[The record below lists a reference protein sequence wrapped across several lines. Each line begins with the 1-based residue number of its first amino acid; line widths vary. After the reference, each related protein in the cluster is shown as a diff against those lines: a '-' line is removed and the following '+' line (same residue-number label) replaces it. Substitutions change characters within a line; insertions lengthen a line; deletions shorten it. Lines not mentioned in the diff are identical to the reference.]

1 MNRKILTGL
10 AVAATLVVS
19 LSLVGSGNA
28 RRKEISSTSRVVID
42 GRSFVSDESSPDD
55 GSLLKRELGRLG
67 VRLPGGFT
75 LPEESAPSHPVFSGR
90 LKDSPRPR
98 SIDAPRLPAGLTAEH
113 TLRMEGEGMPVNLVF
128 GKLGTPGPS
137 IRSGLLS
144 SGWKSVSTGKNP
156 GGTHV
161 LQITHGKETAIVCLD
176 EAEGTFLLFREV
188 GR

>member
-1 MNRKILTGL
+1 
-10 AVAATLVVS
+10 
-19 LSLVGSGNA
+19 
-28 RRKEISSTSRVVID
+28 
-42 GRSFVSDESSPDD
+42 
-55 GSLLKRELGRLG
+55 
-67 VRLPGGFT
+67 
-75 LPEESAPSHPVFSGR
+75 
-90 LKDSPRPR
+90 
-98 SIDAPRLPAGLTAEH
+98 
-113 TLRMEGEGMPVNLVF
+113 MPVNLVF